1 MNPLRAAFR
10 EYYALRSRSI
20 FVPRVDLREIMMV
33 TFDGTVIRHVSVRN
47 LESLRAMLA
56 REAPRHAYYSVGLY
70 ERPAAKSMAE
80 KGLKGAEVLFD
91 IDADH
96 LGVDECD
103 YGLAWRCK
111 SCGESG
117 DGASPDACPKCGS
130 QDLERLDWL
139 SEGCLEAAKREAIRL
154 LEILD
159 SDLGIS
165 EGELMVYYT
174 GHRGYH
180 VRILSERFL
189 GLGKE
194 ERRELASH
202 VSGLSF
208 DPREIFYVKGSALA
222 SPRADEGGWRGRV
235 AREILRLLEEPGG
248 GKAALPSSVA
258 KRREEL
264 VRALG
269 EGVPLINPTPA
280 LVRDLRRMAQEIV
293 QARRV
298 KIDEMVTPD
307 TSRLTRIPNSLHGK
321 TGLRAM
327 ALSPDELRDFQ
338 PLRDAVGLSGD
349 QIRVFTT
356 APVPR
361 FRVKGESFGPYESG
375 VGVDL
380 PMFAAALILLK
391 GRGVIP

>member
-10 EYYALRSRSI
+10 EYYTLWSRSI
-20 FVPRVDLREIMMV
+20 FVPRVDRREIMMV
-33 TFDGTVIRHVSVRN
+33 TFDGTVIRHVSVRD
-47 LESLRAMLA
+47 LESLRAMLS

-96 LGVDECD
+96 LDVEECN
-103 YGLAWRCK
+103 YGLAWRCR

-117 DGASPDACPKCGS
+117 DGRPPDTCPKCGS
-130 QDLERLDWL
+130 QDTEKLDWL
-139 SEGCLEAAKREAIRL
+139 SEECLEAAKGETIRL
-154 LEILD
+154 LEILE
-159 SDLGIS
+159 SDLGVS
-165 EGELMVYYT
+165 GEELMVYYT

-180 VRILSERFL
+180 VRVLSERYL
-189 GLGKE
+189 RLSKE
-194 ERRELASH
+194 DRRELASH

-208 DPREIFYVKGSALA
+208 DPKEIFYVKGSGLI
-222 SPRADEGGWRGRV
+222 SPRASEGGWRGRV
-235 AREILRLLEEPGG
+235 AREILRLLEESGDRALGLPG
-248 GKAALPSSVA
+248 SIA

-264 VRALG
+264 VRALS
-269 EGVPLINPTPA
+269 EGVPLLNPTPT
-280 LVRDLRRMAQEIV
+280 LVRDLRRIALEIV
-293 QARRV
+293 RARRV

-338 PLRDAVGLSGD
+338 PLRDAVGLSD
-349 QIRVFTT
+349 DHVRVFTT
-356 APVPR
+356 APVPK
-361 FRVKGESFGPYESG
+361 FRVKGESFGPYEPG

-380 PMFAAALILLK
+380 PMFAAALVLLK